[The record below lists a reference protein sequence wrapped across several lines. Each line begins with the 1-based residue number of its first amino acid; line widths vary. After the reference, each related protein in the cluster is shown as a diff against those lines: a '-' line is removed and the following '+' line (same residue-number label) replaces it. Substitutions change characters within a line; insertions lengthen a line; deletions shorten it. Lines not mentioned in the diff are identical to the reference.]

1 MISMKK
7 SFDRKDRLERFVR
20 DNRSGFDTEEPDARL
35 WEKIESGL
43 APPTFP
49 DTSPQSGTNRWKRQ
63 ITYDWR
69 VAAAVIVLLF
79 AGILVYI
86 NGQYGLT
93 RDPQMALQM
102 PDYAKEVNQYTQI
115 INEKRNQLKKL
126 ATHKPQLYSDFASE
140 LDRLEKA
147 YTGLRS
153 ELPQSPD
160 PETLLHAMVR
170 NLQWQVDLLNQQI
183 IIIESIEKGNENEE
197 SDSDRITI

>member
-1 MISMKK
+1 MKK

-35 WEKIESGL
+35 WKKIEAGL
-43 APPTFP
+43 APSALP
-49 DTSPQSGTNRWKRQ
+49 DASRQPGTNRWKRQ

-69 VAAAVIVLLF
+69 VAATVIVLLF
-79 AGILVYI
+79 AGILVYV

-93 RDPQMALQM
+93 RDPQMALQV
-102 PDYAKEVNQYTQI
+102 PAYAKEVNQYTQI

-126 ATHKPQLYSDFASE
+126 ATHKPELYSDFASE

-153 ELPQSPD
+153 ELPRSPD

>member
-1 MISMKK
+1 MKK

-35 WEKIESGL
+35 WEKIESRL
-43 APPTFP
+43 APPLRETP
-49 DTSPQSGTNRWKRQ
+49 RQLNNSRWKRQ

-69 VAAAVIVLLF
+69 VAAAVLVLFL
-79 AGILVYI
+79 AGFLVYV
-86 NGQYGLT
+86 NGEYGLT
-93 RDPQMALQM
+93 RDPQMAFQV
-102 PDYAKEVNQYTQI
+102 PAYAKEVNQYTQI
-115 INEKRNQLKKL
+115 INEKRSQIKKL
-126 ATHKPQLYSDFASE
+126 AAHKPELYSDFALE

-147 YTGLRS
+147 YVGLRS

-183 IIIESIEKGNENEE
+183 IIIERIEKVDENEE
-197 SDSDRITI
+197 SNSDRITI

>member
-1 MISMKK
+1 MKK

-20 DNRSGFDTEEPDARL
+20 DNRSGFDTEEPDTRL
-35 WEKIESGL
+35 WEKIESRL
-43 APPTFP
+43 APPLQ
-49 DTSPQSGTNRWKRQ
+49 DTPRQLNNSRWKRQ

-69 VAAAVIVLLF
+69 VAAAVIVLFL
-79 AGILVYI
+79 AGILVYV
-86 NGQYGLT
+86 NGEYGLT
-93 RDPQMALQM
+93 RDPQMAIQL
-102 PDYAKEVNQYTQI
+102 PAYAKEVNQYTQI
-115 INEKRNQLKKL
+115 INEKRSRIKKL
-126 ATHKPQLYSDFASE
+126 AAHKPELYSDFASE

-147 YTGLRS
+147 YVGLRS

-183 IIIESIEKGNENEE
+183 IIIERIEKVNENEE